1 MGFAKDPKTQKLLHS
16 SFQLLEKDAALS
28 GVSVTNLRKAIA
40 KRYLKVL
47 PNYGTVVLRRDKARL
62 QRAVKGLGWY
72 IRGFA
77 RRQKERVQAAI
88 DENREVVVTA
98 LLPSVIASPPKRWRW
113 ALGNS
118 PSNEEIRRLLCDELA
133 KAFGSAEDV
142 FQDMKVS
149 LVFKGITYECLS
161 DPEFIEVA
169 HKNIPHL
176 KFMHEEFDA
185 AKGETG
191 QN

>member
-1 MGFAKDPKTQKLLHS
+1 M
-16 SFQLLEKDAALS
+16 
-28 GVSVTNLRKAIA
+28 
-40 KRYLKVL
+40 
-47 PNYGTVVLRRDKARL
+47 
-62 QRAVKGLGWY
+62 
-72 IRGFA
+72 
-77 RRQKERVQAAI
+77 
-88 DENREVVVTA
+88 VTA

-118 PSNEEIRRLLCDELA
+118 PSNEEIRQLLCDELA

-149 LVFKGITYECLS
+149 LIFKGITYECLS

-169 HKNIPHL
+169 RKNIPHL
-176 KFMHEEFDA
+176 KFLHEEFDA
-185 AKGETG
+185 AKAETG